1 MNYLET
7 DTGQVAFLAGD
18 EVPDKQ
24 KSVSR
29 ICLYTVFGESPF
41 RDQKMK
47 IQLVNGCEL
56 WGEMIRYYGASVGI
70 IGCRPPWELPKSLI
84 EARPLGTVPFTSFF
98 SSC

>member
-1 MNYLET
+1 MNYLKT
-7 DTGQVAFLAGD
+7 DTGQVAFPAGD

-24 KSVSR
+24 ESVSR
-29 ICLYTVFGESPF
+29 ICLYTVLGESPF

-47 IQLVNGCEL
+47 IELVGGCEL

-70 IGCRPPWELPKSLI
+70 IGCRPPWGLPKSLI
-84 EARPLGTVPFTSFF
+84 EVRPLGTVPFTSFF